1 VLPYVSLVSESKRTG
16 FDRFKF
22 VCYADGFKDW
32 RLSGRLPVVGVC
44 GKSGTTRQLCG
55 ADFKT
60 REARDESAA
69 FAANKVAV
77 CVIVGH
83 G

>member
-22 VCYADGFKDW
+22 VCYADCFEYGS
-32 RLSGRLPVVGVC
+32 LSGRLQVVAVC

-55 ADFKT
+55 VNFQT

-69 FAANKVAV
+69 VAANKVAV